1 MLKAANK
8 AFVQAKFCEKFGMP
22 LTDYDIYKQ
31 VTKDTVRYYSTKLS
45 LALKNRALN
54 KRLQK
59 RAVLKPV
66 PCNVGRMKI

>member
-31 VTKDTVRYYSTKLS
+31 VTKDAARYYSTKLS
-45 LALKNRALN
+45 LTLKNRALN

-66 PCNVGRMKI
+66 PYNSARMCV